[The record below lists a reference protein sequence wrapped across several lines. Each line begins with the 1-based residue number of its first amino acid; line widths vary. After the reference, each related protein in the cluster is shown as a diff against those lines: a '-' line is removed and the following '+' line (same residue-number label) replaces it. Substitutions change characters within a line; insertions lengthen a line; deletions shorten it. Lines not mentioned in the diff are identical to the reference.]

1 MVGAH
6 HPALQQCGDPVNA
19 WHRFMSGRFGPNM
32 DCAAVFISGIV
43 QIPVGARS
51 VTVNGRAR
59 TNRLLDK
66 GQQVL
71 VVAFRNLLNPN
82 SSEPFGLKHLD
93 GDRSKCLCG
102 AALAT
107 DRRYW
112 RFPVGQCEEGLIDFH
127 FSVKQIPARTH
138 HGASQSVQHCPGGFV
153 APQPKHTL

>member
-1 MVGAH
+1 
-6 HPALQQCGDPVNA
+6 
-19 WHRFMSGRFGPNM
+19 MSGRFGPNM